1 MDISNA
7 KLAFTLKQVAKTV
20 APIVKQKNLLKE
32 KMETLE
38 AKYREKLEAQLAK
51 YKAEYE
57 ELDNQQE
64 LFEKPIREVTG
75 GYGTED
81 LVVTELVESG
91 TSKDGKPIRKTRFVL
106 RYPETIIP
114 SDENTIII
122 AGGVDPVV
130 IDIPCDEEE
139 EATEPLVPTAESFA
153 GDLPFSM

>member
-38 AKYREKLEAQLAK
+38 AKYKEKLEAQLAK
-51 YKAEYE
+51 YKAEYA

-114 SDENTIII
+114 KAITAE
-122 AGGVDPVV
+122 GVVDHRVL
-130 IDIPCDEEE
+130 DALSDEEE
-139 EATEPLVPTAESFA
+139 EGTDTYVPEDEPFA